1 MLLAALSHALAAILH
16 NIILGTSI
24 VNQRAACARGG
35 PFWAAER
42 QTR

>member
-16 NIILGTSI
+16 ILGTI